1 MKDELALTGLC
12 NWNSKKGNPF
22 DYDTCN
28 CKSEDIISVD
38 TEWEIVEKS
47 EQKKKLI
54 KEISFNHHLKTLS
67 TINQAQSDLI
77 QGTDN
82 NGLIKYIDK
91 ELDINKPV
99 IVYLNYPFKKTVKV
113 TIYPLVRIFKGAKTD
128 STYISHIGYYAWQI
142 AKIYADIY
150 KNHWKEV
157 GIWGHGFSDLFLE
170 GIEIYEK
177 NTFELHIGS

>member
-1 MKDELALTGLC
+1 MKDELAPTGLC
-12 NWNSKKGNPF
+12 NWNSEKGNPF

-47 EQKKKLI
+47 EKKNSRI

-67 TINQAQSDLI
+67 TINKEQSDLI

-82 NGLIKYIDK
+82 NGLMKYVDK
-91 ELDINKPV
+91 EIDISKPV
-99 IVYLNYPFKKTVKV
+99 IVYLSYPFKKKVEV
-113 TIYPLVRIFKGAKTD
+113 TIYPLLRTFNGAELD
-128 STYISHIGYYAWQI
+128 SAYIGHIGYYAWQI

-150 KNHWKEV
+150 KTHWEEV

-170 GIEIYEK
+170 GIEICEK
-177 NTFELHIGS
+177 NIFELHIGS